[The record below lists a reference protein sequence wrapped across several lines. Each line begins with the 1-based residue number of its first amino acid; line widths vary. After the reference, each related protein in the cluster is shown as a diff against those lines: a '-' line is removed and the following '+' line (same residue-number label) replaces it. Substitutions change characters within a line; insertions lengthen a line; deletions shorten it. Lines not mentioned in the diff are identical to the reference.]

1 MNYYKRIILD
11 FDDTLAFTTNRQWDD
26 AKPNTKL
33 IKRINQLYDQGWQI
47 DIFTA
52 RGSLSCKTRKDAE
65 KKYRS
70 GIEKWL
76 KKHKVKYHILSFDKP
91 LGAYYID
98 DKAITPEDFL
108 NVEIAQLQGG
118 LSGADIY
125 SDGEYV
131 HKTSSN
137 SNDVKVWYETVN
149 KKINVPKVRSV
160 VGETITLEYIA
171 HDKDYFKNNFYVA
184 MGLVEDGLERL
195 KKIKPIKKYSFND
208 YIKRISEQSKKLP
221 FKLSYDIISE
231 LKSLKLKQVFAH
243 GDYGITNMLF
253 KKNQMY
259 MIDPLTHTFG
269 CTEIDAGKFCASLYI
284 NKYNNKTCQE
294 ATKILS
300 DYCNLSVKQMN
311 CIIVCEIIRVYKNHN
326 NKKFIENIIKKI
338 IQG

>member
-1 MNYYKRIILD
+1 MSYYKRIILD
-11 FDDTLAFTTNRQWDD
+11 FDDTLAYTTNRQWDD

-33 IKRINQLYDQGWQI
+33 IKRTNQLYDEGWQI

-70 GIEKWL
+70 QIEKWL
-76 KKHKVKYHILSFDKP
+76 KKHKVKYHMLSFDKP

-98 DKAITPEDFL
+98 DKAFTPEQFL
-108 NVEIAQLQGG
+108 DVEIEQLQGG

-125 SDGEYV
+125 SDGDFV
-131 HKTSSN
+131 HKTSEN

-160 VGETITLEYIA
+160 VGETITLEYIN
-171 HDKDYFKNNFYVA
+171 HDKNYFKNNFYVA

-195 KKIKPIKKYSFND
+195 KKIKAKQKFVFND
-208 YIKRISEQSKKLP
+208 YVKRVSAQSKKLP
-221 FKLSYDIISE
+221 FKFSYDIIAE
-231 LKSLKLKQVFAH
+231 LKALELKQSFAH
-243 GDYGITNMLF
+243 GDYGVTNLLF

-269 CTEIDAGKFCASLYI
+269 CTEIDAGKFVASLYI
-284 NKYNNKTCQE
+284 NKYSEKICKDAN
-294 ATKILS
+294 KILA
-300 DYCNLSVKQMN
+300 DYCKLSKEQLKY
-311 CIIVCEIIRVYKNHN
+311 IVLCEVIRVYKYHDD
-326 NKKFIENIIKKI
+326 KKFMKKIIKKL